1 MPSATT
7 PLPHD
12 RHLSPAAF
20 ALSRHEFVGM
30 MASMM
35 ALNAL
40 AIDTMLPAFPV
51 IRRSLGIADANAV
64 QFIISI
70 YLLGSG
76 VGALAYGPLA
86 DRFGRKPIVMGALAA
101 YAGFS
106 LMCAAS
112 TSFAILLS
120 GRLLQGLSAAALSV
134 VVVSIIRDRFSGD
147 RMASLL
153 SLIYIIFMAVPAV
166 APLLGQAIASV
177 AGWRAIFYLLTAV
190 AGVMAVWVG
199 LRLPETLTPDN
210 TVPIDIA
217 SIVPMWTAVVT
228 SRVGLLYII
237 GAGTIMGALFGFINS
252 AQQIVGDAFGRPDLF
267 PYTFAVVA
275 GALALA
281 NFTNSRIV
289 ERFGARRV
297 SHAAM
302 FAFIVLSGAQIAA
315 DLLMPG
321 NLWLFVVLVS
331 INMSMV
337 AFIGSNFGS
346 IAMQPFARGAG
357 AASSFQTFV
366 RTVLAAGLGAVV
378 GQRFDGSPLPLSLSF
393 LAAGLA
399 CLALVLIA
407 ERGELFKRRS
417 VPQAV

>member
-7 PLPHD
+7 PHPPERLDLSPPERPAALPHD
-12 RHLSPAAF
+12 RHLSPTAF
-20 ALSRHEFVGM
+20 RLGQREFVAM
-30 MASMM
+30 MASLM

-51 IRRSLGIADANAV
+51 IRATLGIADANAV
-64 QFIISI
+64 QYIISI

-86 DRFGRKPIVMGALAA
+86 DRFGRKPIVLGAVAA

-106 LMCAAS
+106 IMCAAS
-112 TSFAILLS
+112 TSFAWLLT
-120 GRLLQGLSAAALSV
+120 GRLLQGLSAAALAV
-134 VVVSIIRDRFSGD
+134 VVVSIIRDRFDGD
-147 RMASLL
+147 RMARLL

-166 APLLGQAIASV
+166 APLMGQAIASV
-177 AGWRAIFYLLTAV
+177 AGWRSIFYLLAVV
-190 AGVMAVWVG
+190 AGGLGVWITW
-199 LRLPETLTPDN
+199 RLPETLTPDN
-210 TVPIDIA
+210 TVPIDVA

-228 SRVGLLYII
+228 NRVGLLYIV

-302 FAFIVLSGAQIAA
+302 FAFIALSGAQIAA
-315 DLLMPG
+315 DLWLPG
-321 NLWLFVVLVS
+321 YLWLFVVLLSV
-331 INMSMV
+331 NMSMV

-346 IAMQPFARGAG
+346 IAMQPFARGPG
-357 AASSFQTFV
+357 
-366 RTVLAAGLGAVV
+366 R
-378 GQRFDGSPLPLSLSF
+378 R
-393 LAAGLA
+393 
-399 CLALVLIA
+399 
-407 ERGELFKRRS
+407 RRS
-417 VPQAV
+417 RPLCAPCWPPGWARPWGSSSTGRRCPCRSASWRPAWCAWRSC

>member
-1 MPSATT
+1 MPPAAT

-12 RHLSPAAF
+12 HHLSPAAF
-20 ALSRHEFVGM
+20 TLSRREFVAM
-30 MASMM
+30 MASLM

-51 IRRSLGIADANAV
+51 IRDALGIADANAV
-64 QFIISI
+64 QFIISV

-86 DRFGRKPIVMGALAA
+86 DRYGRKPIVMGAVAA

-106 LMCAAS
+106 IMCAAS
-112 TSFAILLS
+112 TSFSWLLW
-120 GRLLQGLSAAALSV
+120 GRLLQGLAAAALAV

-166 APLLGQAIASV
+166 APLIGQVIADL
-177 AGWRAIFYLLTAV
+177 AGWRAIFYLLAVV
-190 AGVMAVWVG
+190 AGVMAAWVAI
-199 LRLPETLTPDN
+199 RLPETLTADN
-210 TVPIDIA
+210 TVPIDGK
-217 SIVPMWTAVVT
+217 SIVPMWTAVMT
-228 SRVGLLYII
+228 NRVGLLYII

-289 ERFGARRV
+289 EKFGARRV

-302 FAFIVLSGAQIAA
+302 FAFIVLSCAQIAA
-315 DLLMPG
+315 DLWAPG
-321 NLWLFVVLVS
+321 NLWLFVVLLSV
-331 INMSMV
+331 NMSMV

-366 RTVLAAGLGAVV
+366 RTVLAAGLGAVI
-378 GQRFDGSPLPLSLSF
+378 GQQFDGSPLPLSVSF
-393 LAAGLA
+393 LLAGLA
-399 CLALVLIA
+399 CLGLVLAA
-407 ERGELFKRRS
+407 ERGRLFKRRS
-417 VPQAV
+417 VPQAI

>member
-1 MPSATT
+1 MPPATT
-7 PLPHD
+7 PLPHE

-20 ALSRHEFVGM
+20 TLGQREFVAM
-30 MASMM
+30 MASLM

-51 IRRSLGIADANAV
+51 IRETLGIADANAV
-64 QFIISI
+64 QFIISV

-76 VGALAYGPLA
+76 IGALAYGPLA
-86 DRFGRKPIVMGALAA
+86 DRYGRKPIILGAVAA

-106 LMCAAS
+106 IMCAAS
-112 TSFAILLS
+112 TSFAWLLS
-120 GRLLQGLSAAALSV
+120 GRLLQGLSAAALAV
-134 VVVSIIRDRFSGD
+134 VVVSIIRDRFDGD
-147 RMASLL
+147 RMARLL

-177 AGWRAIFYLLTAV
+177 AGWRSIFYLLAVV
-190 AGVMAVWVG
+190 AGGMGVWIT
-199 LRLPETLTPDN
+199 LRLPETLTAEN
-210 TVPIDIA
+210 TVPIDVR
-217 SIVPMWTAVVT
+217 SIVPMWTAVIT
-228 SRVGLLYII
+228 NRVGLLYIV

-297 SHAAM
+297 SHGAM
-302 FAFIVLSGAQIAA
+302 FAFIVLSLLQIAA
-315 DLLMPG
+315 DLWARD

-331 INMSMV
+331 ANMSMV
-337 AFIGSNFGS
+337 GFIGSNFGS

-366 RTVLAAGLGAVV
+366 RTVLAAGLGALI
-378 GQRFDGSPLPLSLSF
+378 GQQFDGSPLPLSVSF
-393 LAAGLA
+393 LIGGLA
-399 CLALVLIA
+399 CLALVLVA
-407 ERGELFKRRS
+407 ERGELFKRRT
-417 VPQAV
+417 VPTAV